1 MATGNGRG
9 EERKSA
15 ALVRRSGGAH
25 PAGVLT
31 AIPAQ
36 GTTRVAAKRFAEI
49 LCKCPTRLYDITVL

>member
-15 ALVRRSGGAH
+15 ALVRRSGGAQ
-25 PAGVLT
+25 PAGVLM

-49 LCKCPTRLYDITVL
+49 LRKCPTRLYDIMVL

>member
-9 EERKSA
+9 VERKSA

-25 PAGVLT
+25 PAGVLM

-36 GTTRVAAKRFAEI
+36 STTRVAAKRFPDF
-49 LCKCPTRLYDITVL
+49 LCKCPTRLYDIMVL